1 MFEEFQEDTT
11 NTQFSNASEG
21 SLTEYANTQ
30 DSNLN
35 TQDSKKRGAP
45 YGNQNAYKHGFYARH
60 FTPQEVTDFE
70 EMEPL
75 DVLNEIELVRVL
87 MRRVVE
93 SLESATT
100 HAENLDTLRAI
111 CQGNFTLSRL
121 IRTQFLKPKDPMDTL
136 HGILGEMLRE
146 LDEEQAQEN
155 QERRERENANGDF
168 KFDMFP
174 PLQP

>member
-111 CQGNFTLSRL
+111 CLGNFTLSRL
-121 IRTQFLKPKDPMDTL
+121 IRTQFLKPHDHAKELRDA
-136 HGILGEMLRE
+136 IVEMLE
-146 LDEEQAQEN
+146 DIDSDIEEETKRQNEN
-155 QERRERENANGDF
+155 GEF
-168 KFDMFP
+168 KFDVYP
-174 PLQP
+174 PSLP

>member
-1 MFEEFQEDTT
+1 MDDEFENENT
-11 NTQFSNASEG
+11 N
-21 SLTEYANTQ
+21 LTNDEKKN
-30 DSNLN
+30 
-35 TQDSKKRGAP
+35 KRGAP

-93 SLESATT
+93 SLQSATT

-111 CQGNFTLSRL
+111 CLGNFTLSRL
-121 IRTQFLKPKDPMDTL
+121 IRTQFLKPKDPQETL
-136 HGILGEMLRE
+136 HGLICEMLRD
-146 LDEEQAQEN
+146 LDEAQAQDN
-155 QERRERENANGDF
+155 QKEHEKENANGDF
-168 KFDMFP
+168 KFNMVP
-174 PLQP
+174 KLQP